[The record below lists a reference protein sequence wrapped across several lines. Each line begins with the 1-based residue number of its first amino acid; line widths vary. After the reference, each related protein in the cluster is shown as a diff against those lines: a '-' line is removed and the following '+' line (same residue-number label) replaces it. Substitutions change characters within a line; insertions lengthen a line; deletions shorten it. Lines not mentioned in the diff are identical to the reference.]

1 MRTLR
6 IAFAGTPE
14 FAVPAFRRLLADG
27 HTVVAVL
34 TQPDRPAGR
43 GRRLMGSAMKKAA
56 MAAGVPVL
64 TPTDGST
71 ATAVVADLAA
81 DVIVVAAYGLLL
93 PPALLA
99 HPALGGLNIHA
110 SLLPRWRGAAPVA
123 RAIEAGDAVTGIT
136 IMQMAAGLDT
146 GPILL
151 QRSVAIGGD
160 ESAGAL
166 TTRLAHLGAEAVAEV
181 VAACAAGSPPPA
193 RPQPSMGAVYARK
206 LHKADGRLDWSQ
218 PATLLARRIRAFD
231 PWPGTVT
238 TLGGA
243 LIKVLAAEAAE
254 AGGGPPGQIVEIT
267 PHLRVGTGE
276 GTLVLIRVQQA
287 GGRPQPA
294 AVFAHGR
301 GLAVGDRF
309 D

>member
-1 MRTLR
+1 MR

-14 FAVPAFRRLLADG
+14 FAVPAFWQLLTDG
-27 HTVVAVL
+27 HTVAAVL

-43 GRRLMGSAMKKAA
+43 GRQLTSSAMKKAA

-64 TPTDGST
+64 TPTDGAT
-71 ATAVVADLAA
+71 ATAVVADLAV

-151 QRSVAIGGD
+151 QRSVAIGDD
-160 ESAGAL
+160 ESAGTL
-166 TTRLAHLGAEAVAEV
+166 TARLARLGAAALAEV
-181 VAACAAGSPPPA
+181 VAACAAGSPLPA
-193 RPQPSMGAVYARK
+193 RPQPSAGAVYARK
-206 LHKADGRLDWSQ
+206 LGKADGRLDWSQ

-231 PWPGTVT
+231 PWPGVVT

-243 LIKVLAAEAAE
+243 VIKVLAADADET
-254 AGGGPPGQIVEIT
+254 GGGPPGQIVAIT

-276 GTLVLIRVQQA
+276 GTLVLTRVQQA

-294 AVFAHGR
+294 AVFGRGR